1 MSLII
6 LKIKKK
12 LCHLLTFIIL
22 IFKKYIFYS
31 YLKNQDQV
39 TLSIR
44 CNINDDVQVKNNKNL

>member
-1 MSLII
+1 MSLINFYYI
-6 LKIKKK
+6 NIKKK
-12 LCHLLTFIIL
+12 
-22 IFKKYIFYS
+22 IFYS